1 MPKRGRV
8 DFDQNGGQL
17 PDRAISLQRT
27 HLEHE
32 TEHGKKILHRA
43 LKVARGFERQKLG
56 RRQKTAKDNQDVA
69 EVARLEAEVVAL
81 KVCREQLAR
90 RLC

>member
-1 MPKRGRV
+1 M
-8 DFDQNGGQL
+8 
-17 PDRAISLQRT
+17 A
-27 HLEHE
+27 
-32 TEHGKKILHRA
+32 ILHRA

-81 KVCREQLAR
+81 KV
-90 RLC
+90 